1 MMENRNRRSNSS
13 RYARYDQYYGT
24 DRNAA
29 LAPVRVPLPERQ
41 QHTAPRVKPR
51 PKPKAKKWVALIML
65 TAVVSTLGCVVVNRN
80 AMIYQNNI
88 EIRRMSKSINEA
100 ETMVNTVE
108 LDLASSTD
116 VDQYL
121 VIAEDQLNMNYP
133 TDDQLLVIEPAT
145 ETKQDTDDLKT
156 EPQER
161 KNIYDMVLD
170 WINSLERRI

>member
-1 MMENRNRRSNSS
+1 MMENRNKRSNSG

-41 QHTAPRVKPR
+41 QHTAPKVR
-51 PKPKAKKWVALIML
+51 PKPKTKAKKWVSLIML
-65 TAVVSTLGCVVVNRN
+65 AAVVSSLGCVVVNRN

-100 ETMVNTVE
+100 ETMVKTAE
-108 LDLASSTD
+108 LELASATD
-116 VDQYL
+116 VDTYL

-133 TDDQLLVIEPAT
+133 TDDQLLVIEPVV

-156 EPQER
+156 QPQER
-161 KNIYDMVLD
+161 KDIYDMVLD